1 MGNIDSRF
9 SHSSN
14 DFELCITSSK
24 ELEHLLDTEFGA
36 SGKGL
41 HEKISSVEKELTPKL
56 VRNMR
61 YLATIRNKLVHE
73 HDFNDIPH
81 RARFIENFESSCEE
95 LKEILRQR
103 QSGNSDTSSNCI
115 IS

>member
-1 MGNIDSRF
+1 MGNLESRI

-14 DFELCITSSK
+14 DFELCIRSSK
-24 ELEHLLDTEFGA
+24 ELEHLLDTEFRA

-41 HEKISSVEKELTPKL
+41 HEKISSVESQLTPDMVKQ
-56 VRNMR
+56 MR

-73 HDFNDIPH
+73 YDFNRIPD
-81 RARFIENFESSCEE
+81 RAKFIKNFEQSAKE
-95 LKEILRQR
+95 LNEILRKR
-103 QSGNSDTSSNCI
+103 RAGEKSGEQCV

>member
-1 MGNIDSRF
+1 MGNFESRF

-14 DFELCITSSK
+14 DFELCIRSSK

-41 HEKISSVEKELTPKL
+41 HEKITSCENHLTPDMVKH
-56 VRNMR
+56 MR

-73 HDFNDIPH
+73 HDFNKIPD
-81 RARFIENFESSCEE
+81 RAKFIKNFEQSAKE
-95 LKEILRQR
+95 LKEILKKRNAGKNGGDQ
-103 QSGNSDTSSNCI
+103 CV